1 MPFINGLIERYR
13 DTEAN
18 LLCIG
23 HGGLYWIMLTLV
35 LKNIDTE
42 FIANHPS
49 FEYAT
54 AIISELRADELVCL
68 EWNGVQV
75 ASQQSPL
82 N

>member
-1 MPFINGLIERYR
+1 M
-13 DTEAN
+13 
-18 LLCIG
+18 LL
-23 HGGLYWIMLTLV
+23 LA

-54 AIISELRADELVCL
+54 TIISELRTDKLVCL
-68 EWNGVQV
+68 ECNGIQV
-75 ASQQSPL
+75 ASQSSPL